1 MDFII
6 SSISQPL
13 LILPASKA
21 FLEVGNHCKKSLVN
35 IIDVLVNIYMQ
46 LPDSIVRIFFFLLI
60 LLSSLIQYS

>member
-13 LILPASKA
+13 LLLPASKA

-46 LPDSIVRIFFFLLI
+46 LPDSIVSITLL
-60 LLSSLIQYS
+60 